1 MREPWSGTPNWL
13 EAAGSG
19 RVGFRRKEVSAMT
32 TTTHKRSVHIDAP
45 VETVFDYAKDP
56 HHFYEAFPEKGR
68 PVLVEVN
75 TTPEGVGSTY
85 TWEDSMFM
93 IHIKGTVTRESCIPN
108 ERIVDHSSTGPV
120 WTYTFEP
127 DQTGT
132 TLSLACEVSSK
143 VPLADKVI
151 DRVAWDGDRDLD
163 TVLANMK
170 KAIET

>member
-1 MREPWSGTPNWL
+1 
-13 EAAGSG
+13 
-19 RVGFRRKEVSAMT
+19 MT

-68 PVLVEVN
+68 PVLVEVK

-93 IHIKGTVTRESCIPN
+93 IHIKGTMTRESCIPN